1 MYKIAFSLVK
11 YFKWYGPRESVQLC
25 VHGGTSFDWF
35 VFVLEFK
42 SIIPMSVQHII
53 FVGEVF
59 QIEILDGLVNSLWE
73 SSKCKLVSSYGDYWG
88 ASFEELVCA

>member
-1 MYKIAFSLVK
+1 MVRSKGV
-11 YFKWYGPRESVQLC
+11 GPALC
-25 VHGGTSFDWF
+25 VHGDTSFDWF

-59 QIEILDGLVNSLWE
+59 QIEISDGLVHPLGSRQNVSL
-73 SSKCKLVSSYGDYWG
+73 SPALVITG
-88 ASFEELVCA
+88 A